1 MLYIH
6 IALCFFKEMSVCYI
20 VVMNPPWVSDCE
32 LKFSS
37 LNTQGCWWGGSTV
50 LYILILSA
58 FGSGGQL

>member
-6 IALCFFKEMSVCYI
+6 TALCFFKEMSVCYI
-20 VVMNPPWVSDCE
+20 VAMNPLWVSDCE

-37 LNTQGCWWGGSTV
+37 LNTQGCLWGGSTV